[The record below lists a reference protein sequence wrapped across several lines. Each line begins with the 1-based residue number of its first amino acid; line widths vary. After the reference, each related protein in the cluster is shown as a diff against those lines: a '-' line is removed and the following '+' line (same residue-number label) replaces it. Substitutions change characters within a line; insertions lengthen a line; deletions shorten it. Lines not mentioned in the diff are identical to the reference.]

1 MGVNQYDISLKK
13 LRIWFEHLHI
23 NNIALLT
30 WYTNELVVGTFYPE
44 FTVNISVVSD
54 ILKNVLILYC
64 KYNKELAF
72 KTNNWNFSGK
82 NTKGWRH
89 KKTKWKWNGFLK
101 ELLPTKINSEIT
113 FIIKM

>member
-72 KTNNWNFSGK
+72 KTDNWNFSGK
-82 NTKGWRH
+82 KTLRDGVTKNKVKMKRFFKG
-89 KKTKWKWNGFLK
+89 
-101 ELLPTKINSEIT
+101 
-113 FIIKM
+113 IIANKN

>member
-89 KKTKWKWNGFLK
+89 KKQ
-101 ELLPTKINSEIT
+101 SENET
-113 FIIKM
+113 VF